1 MFVGQLCCFQQGSA
15 SVYIV
20 LGETSQ
26 GRKCLTD
33 TQMWTSN
40 CINIKDGRGIGGL
53 RGFKETVLAGKMKT
67 NMASKAANQ
76 ELKIESV
83 LAPPLYFTNMQ
94 FFCSLTPA
102 WKRLLWNR
110 GLTQRC
116 QSSAMGW
123 LQGSGASLCL
133 IQHVTEAVTL
143 ENPVST
149 QRPLCSLPAG
159 KTCLFFAH

>member
-1 MFVGQLCCFQQGSA
+1 
-15 SVYIV
+15 
-20 LGETSQ
+20 
-26 GRKCLTD
+26 
-33 TQMWTSN
+33 
-40 CINIKDGRGIGGL
+40 
-53 RGFKETVLAGKMKT
+53 MKT

-76 ELKIESV
+76 ELKIEIV
-83 LAPPLYFTNMQ
+83 LSPIIFHKHAVFLQPDA
-94 FFCSLTPA
+94 SL
-102 WKRLLWNR
+102 KRLLSNW

-116 QSSAMGW
+116 QSSAVGW